1 MTSVYPGPGRGD
13 PRPAPDPRPS
23 SLLERILYPEWGPI
37 VAGAIAA
44 AALALVLQAFAV
56 AIGLSVSS
64 TAPTWRDTSF
74 ALVLLSGL
82 YVVLAALASYGLGG
96 YLAGLMCARLSSRE
110 DTDLRD
116 GLHGLLVWALATL
129 LATLIGLATA
139 QSLARLGAPSGVQ
152 GSSTSVGGENLIA
165 YDLDRLFRAERRP
178 NADLDYPRAE
188 AARILL
194 TTSSH
199 SGMQPED
206 RAYLVRLTAANTGLA
221 QPDAER
227 RVDEVAAR
235 AKENIARARRSAV
248 ILAFSAAAA
257 ALLGAAV
264 AWFAACAGGRVRDGE
279 VSPHALLD
287 WGRPIR
293 RT

>member
-1 MTSVYPGPGRGD
+1 
-13 PRPAPDPRPS
+13 
-23 SLLERILYPEWGPI
+23 LIERIRYLEWSPV

-44 AALALVLQAFAV
+44 AALALVLHAFAV

-96 YLAGLMCARLSSRE
+96 YLAGLMRARLTSRE

-116 GLHGLLVWALATL
+116 GMHGLLVWALATL
-129 LATLIGLATA
+129 LTAVIGLATA
-139 QSLARLGAPSGVQ
+139 QSLTRLASPSSGQGVP
-152 GSSTSVGGENLIA
+152 STSVGGESLIS

-178 NADLDYPRAE
+178 NDDLEYPRAE

-199 SGMQPED
+199 RGMQPED
-206 RAYLVRLTAANTGLA
+206 RAYLVHLTAALTGIA

-227 RVDEVAAR
+227 RVDEVATR
-235 AKENIARARRSAV
+235 AKEDVSRARRSAV
-248 ILAFSAAAA
+248 ILAFMAGAA
-257 ALLGAAV
+257 ALLGAAASWV
-264 AWFAACAGGRVRDGE
+264 AACAGGRVRDGE

-287 WGRPIR
+287 WGRPVR